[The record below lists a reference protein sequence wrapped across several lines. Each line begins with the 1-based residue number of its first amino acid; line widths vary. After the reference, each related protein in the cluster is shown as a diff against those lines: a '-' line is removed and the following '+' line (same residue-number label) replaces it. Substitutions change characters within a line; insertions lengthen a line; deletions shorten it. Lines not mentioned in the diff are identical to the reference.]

1 MRSYDYKNNLPID
14 YIIDRSQVGDQT
26 FLEVLEIHLKAGF
39 DILERPSNAQKAKK
53 AVKEAKGK
61 TKAKTKAKQGN
72 RRNFL

>member
-53 AVKEAKGK
+53 AMSFWETMIAHNRITKEAISMIKE
-61 TKAKTKAKQGN
+61 
-72 RRNFL
+72 